1 MLNKG
6 ERTGNDNCILEAGFN
21 HSYTY
26 KFRGMSI
33 GCQPE
38 GFLKWKN
45 AKGYEYEIITYDH
58 ELTEKEMLEYELIEI

>member
-1 MLNKG
+1 
-6 ERTGNDNCILEAGFN
+6 
-21 HSYTY
+21 
-26 KFRGMSI
+26 MSI

>member
-1 MLNKG
+1 MEN
-6 ERTGNDNCILEAGFN
+6 ESTYN
-21 HSYTY
+21 YTY

-58 ELTEKEMLEYELIEI
+58 ELTEKEILEYELIEI